1 VKEQGRL
8 FRAARL
14 VVAPHGAA
22 LANLMFAARGATF
35 MVMPLADDDGLAA
48 QNQVYTHLA
57 ASLGVNMLLFPSL
70 GTDFFGKFKVTKEG
84 VKPLIIRL
92 MRVLQGWRESAES
105 CEA

>member
-1 VKEQGRL
+1 
-8 FRAARL
+8 
-14 VVAPHGAA
+14 
-22 LANLMFAARGATF
+22 